1 MKPHRELEPLVEI
14 RDFARSKLQEIDQEI
29 NNLREEW
36 LRSEEK
42 IKECPCIESEIAM
55 KFSYLQEQRV
65 AVELI
70 IDEIN
75 KISSRYAK
83 YLDQKYKPKF

>member
-1 MKPHRELEPLVEI
+1 MVEK
-14 RDFARSKLQEIDQEI
+14 RR
-29 NNLREEW
+29 
-36 LRSEEK
+36 K

-55 KFSYLQEQRV
+55 KFSYLQEQKV

-75 KISSRYAK
+75 KIFSRYEK
-83 YLDQKYKPKF
+83 YVDQKYKPRF